1 MLAHV
6 IVNPTSGTDRA
17 VEMIPRIESHLR
29 SLYDD
34 VSTTVTGSADD
45 VRNAAALAVEHASA
59 VYVAG
64 GDGTLNLALRGM
76 IDRNPALP
84 IPIGVIPLG
93 TGNDFARSLG
103 LGDEPETA
111 LQALLNR
118 QVIHVDIGLM
128 NDRPFVNASAGGF
141 IAETSDA
148 VTPALKD
155 IAGKLA
161 YLIGGAKALFTSQPL
176 RTRVLAAAA
185 STGTDDGQ
193 LMPVGEIT
201 LQMFVVCNAPF
212 IGGGA
217 AIAPAAVIDD
227 GLLDVI
233 AVPEMSLL
241 EFVATLQRLAASG
254 DPGRADVRHFRSAA
268 FDLVFD
274 RPARVNVDGEVLDVQ
289 QCSYRVRSLAAR
301 FFCGS
306 APLSSATPAVFAG

>member
-1 MLAHV
+1 MRAHV
-6 IVNPTSGTDRA
+6 IVNPTSGADRA
-17 VEMIPRIESHLR
+17 VEMVPRIESRLR

-64 GDGTLNLALRGM
+64 GDGTLNLVLRGM
-76 IDRNPALP
+76 IERDPALP

-93 TGNDFARSLG
+93 TGNDFAKALG
-103 LGDEPETA
+103 LGDEPDTA
-111 LQALLNR
+111 LRALLNR
-118 QVIHVDIGLM
+118 QVISVDIGLM

-161 YLIGGAKALFTSQPL
+161 YLIGGAKALFTSVPL
-176 RTRVLAAAA
+176 RTRLLAATNA
-185 STGTDDGQ
+185 GTDAGQ
-193 LMPVGEIT
+193 LMPAGELT
-201 LQMFVVCNAPF
+201 LQMFAVCNAPF

-217 AIAPAAVIDD
+217 AIAPSAVIDD

-254 DPGRADVRHFRSAA
+254 EPGRADVRHFRSAA

-274 RPARVNVDGEVLDVQ
+274 RIARVNVDGEVLETER
-289 QCSYRVRSLAAR
+289 CSYRVRSLGAR

-306 APLSSATPAVFAG
+306 APLASSTPARFGG

>member
-1 MLAHV
+1 MRAHV

-17 VEMIPRIESHLR
+17 VAMIPQIESHLR
-29 SLYDD
+29 SLYDE

-45 VRNAAALAVEHASA
+45 VRAAGALAGERASA

-64 GDGTLNLALRGM
+64 GDGTLNLVLRGM
-76 IDRNPALP
+76 IDRDPALP
-84 IPIGVIPLG
+84 VPIGVIPFG
-93 TGNDFARSLG
+93 TGNDFARALG
-103 LGDEPETA
+103 LSDQPETA
-111 LQALLNR
+111 LKALLTR
-118 QVIHVDIGLM
+118 QVISVDIGLM

-141 IAETSDA
+141 IAETSGA

-161 YLIGGAKALFTSQPL
+161 YLIGGAKALFTSEPL
-176 RTRVLAAAA
+176 QTRLLAATDAG
-185 STGTDDGQ
+185 TGGGPV
-193 LMPVGEIT
+193 MPAGEMT

-217 AIAPAAVIDD
+217 AIAPTALIDD

-241 EFVATLQRLAASG
+241 EFVATLQRLGASG

-274 RPARVNVDGEVLDVQ
+274 RLARVNVDGEVLETDR
-289 QCSYRVRSLAAR
+289 CSYRVRSLAAR
-301 FFCGS
+301 FFCGA
-306 APLSSATPAVFAG
+306 APLASSTPAVFAG